1 MFRLQGYSWAPSVN
15 VGFLLA
21 DNPAMKYVLERASNS
36 FAISTHKKRGRSACA
51 LALLL
56 SGFCSDA
63 CAGSE
68 QHWNRLS
75 DVLAFGAPVVAAAYA
90 INIGDHEGLRQLG
103 LSLVSSYSLTAAIKS
118 QHKAMR
124 PDGSGDDSFP
134 SGHTSIAFAAAGYFD
149 KRYAGSG
156 YGGYLYAAAAVTAVA
171 RVEARKHYWKDVIAG
186 GALGYGMSQV
196 FTRSRSVSVAAW
208 PTQGGLAFVAT
219 KVW

>member
-1 MFRLQGYSWAPSVN
+1 L
-15 VGFLLA
+15 
-21 DNPAMKYVLERASNS
+21 KYFSMETTTERVICSGGIRQANGRVLR
-36 FAISTHKKRGRSACA
+36 ACA
-51 LALLL
+51 ASLFV
-56 SGFCSDA
+56 SFFSSTSW
-63 CAGSE
+63 AGSE
-68 QHWNRLS
+68 PQWNRLS
-75 DVLAFGAPVVAAAYA
+75 DALALGAPAVAAAYA
-90 INIGDHEGLRQLG
+90 VHTGDNEGLGQLG
-103 LSLVSSYSLTAAIKS
+103 LSLAGSYGLTAAIKS

-134 SGHTSIAFAAAGYFD
+134 SAHTSIAFAAAGYFD

-156 YGGYLYAAAAVTAVA
+156 YGGYFYAAAAMTAVA

>member
-1 MFRLQGYSWAPSVN
+1 
-15 VGFLLA
+15 
-21 DNPAMKYVLERASNS
+21 MKN
-36 FAISTHKKRGRSACA
+36 AIEKTICVSKVRGAEWRVRRACA
-51 LALLL
+51 LVFL
-56 SGFCSDA
+56 SSGVCSGA
-63 CAGSE
+63 WAGSE
-68 QHWNRLS
+68 QQWNRLS
-75 DVLAFGAPVVAAAYA
+75 DVLAVGAPAAAAAYA
-90 INIGDHEGLRQLG
+90 ASKGDNEGLGHLG
-103 LSLVSSYSLTAAIKS
+103 LSLASSYGLTAAIKS

-156 YGGYLYAAAAVTAVA
+156 YGGYFYAAAAVTALA